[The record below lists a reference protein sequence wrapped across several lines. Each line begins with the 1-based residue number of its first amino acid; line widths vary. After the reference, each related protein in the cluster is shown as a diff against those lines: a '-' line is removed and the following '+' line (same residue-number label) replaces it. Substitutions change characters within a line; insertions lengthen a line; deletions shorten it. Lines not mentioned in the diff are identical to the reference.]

1 MRIYSRRQR
10 EIEKEKEDEE
20 KENCALSLSLFLRLC
35 AINTPWHTRERASER
50 AFEKNVA
57 RGKGDGAFQNF
68 EITPNSFSFVV
79 FFCVTCTR
87 LSFLSQVLFGFL
99 HAQTK
104 KKTRTTNL
112 PDDLQP

>member
-20 KENCALSLSLFLRLC
+20 KENCALSLSLSSAVRYKHSL
-35 AINTPWHTRERASER
+35 AHARASER

-79 FFCVTCTR
+79 FFCVT
-87 LSFLSQVLFGFL
+87 
-99 HAQTK
+99 
-104 KKTRTTNL
+104 
-112 PDDLQP
+112 

>member
-20 KENCALSLSLFLRLC
+20 KENCALSLSLSSAVRYKHSL
-35 AINTPWHTRERASER
+35 AHARASER

-68 EITPNSFSFVV
+68 EITPNSFSVV
-79 FFCVTCTR
+79 FFCDLTTFYNHKCWF
-87 LSFLSQVLFGFL
+87 SS
-99 HAQTK
+99 HANQKTK

>member
-1 MRIYSRRQR
+1 
-10 EIEKEKEDEE
+10 
-20 KENCALSLSLFLRLC
+20 LG
-35 AINTPWHTRERASER
+35 TRASER

-68 EITPNSFSFVV
+68 EITPNSFSVV
-79 FFCVTCTR
+79 FFCDLTTFYNHKCWF
-87 LSFLSQVLFGFL
+87 SS
-99 HAQTK
+99 HANQKTK